1 MNYTVHQIAEIA
13 NAHVIGDGKLLIKNI
28 AFDSR
33 IIYSTK
39 NTAFIAINTHK
50 NSGEKFIEAAID
62 RGIQVIIS
70 ENHYPNYENITW
82 IITENA
88 VVFLQK
94 LAKYHFENAY
104 IKSIGITGS
113 NGGISETL

>member
-1 MNYTVHQIAEIA
+1 MNYNINQIAEITGA
-13 NAHVIGDGKLLIKNI
+13 KVIGDKNQIIKNI

-39 NTAFIAINTHK
+39 NTAFIAINTQK

-62 RGIQVIIS
+62 RGIEVIIS

-82 IITENA
+82 IIVNNSVE
-88 VVFLQK
+88 FLQK
-94 LAKYHFENAY
+94 LAQSHFENSH
-104 IKSIGITGS
+104 IKSIGITGI
-113 NGGISETL
+113 NAKTI